1 MAINIPIVTEF
12 VDAGLKSAQGAFDNF
27 RTKVGEADGSLNK
40 LKAGG
45 AAAFDGIKANAASM
59 AAGAGAAIAGFA
71 LKAIG
76 DFQDLAL
83 EVDKFSNATG
93 LAAEEASRW
102 IEAAGDIG
110 VESNTLITAF
120 NRLNR
125 AVGDNS
131 AAFGEL
137 GVEIVKTA
145 DGATDVNATFLKT
158 VDALGKVNDPAQRAR
173 LATQLLGKSWT
184 ELSEMVEMGADE
196 LTAALEGV
204 GEAKV
209 IDERE
214 IQKAKDLRAA
224 QDALGDAIEEFT
236 IAVGVTLAPILTK
249 FTEQLADIAGHADT
263 VGRIF
268 KVVAGA
274 VTKDMELMA
283 EGITGNSKAAAELS
297 DSMRETVRKV
307 YALSLANEEATS
319 TLEDVDDALT
329 ELKGNVDRREA
340 WRNLVDEIDK
350 VKDAAIEAFVEGTP
364 ASIRESESA
373 LDRLRVELGEYIIQ
387 TEGIPTEKK
396 TDFLARL
403 ETANLQE
410 IEAIFNQLGRPRT
423 VTFVPTVSGI
433 PIGPGE
439 TPSEVLG
446 RRSLSLAGRPGVGN
460 VTVNVAGSVV
470 TERDLVNSV
479 RKGLIDSQRNGAP
492 LVYSNS

>member
-27 RTKVGEADGSLNK
+27 RMKVGEAEGGLGK

-45 AAAFDGIKANAASM
+45 QAAFDGIKANAASM

-145 DGATDVNATFLKT
+145 DGATDVNATFLAT

-184 ELSEMVEMGADE
+184 ELSELVEMGADD

-209 IDERE
+209 IDEKE

-249 FTEQLADIAGHADT
+249 FTQQLAEIAGHADT

-274 VTKDMELMA
+274 VTKDMEMMA
-283 EGITGNSKAAAELS
+283 EGLTGNTKAAKGLS
-297 DSMRETVRKV
+297 DGMRETIREV
-307 YALSLANEEATS
+307 YALSLANDEAATS
-319 TLEDVDDALT
+319 LEDVDQALT

-340 WRNLVDEIDK
+340 WRNLIDEIDK
-350 VKDAAIEAFVEGTP
+350 VKEAAIQAFVEGTP
-364 ASIRESESA
+364 AAIRESESA
-373 LDRLRVELGEYIIQ
+373 LDRLRVELGQYITQ

-403 ETANLQE
+403 ETANLSE

-423 VTFVPTVSGI
+423 VTFIPTVSGI
-433 PIGPGE
+433 PLGPGE
-439 TPSEVLG
+439 TPAEVLG
-446 RRSLSLAGRPGVGN
+446 RRSLSLAGRPTMGN
-460 VTVNVAGSVV
+460 VTVNVQGSVV
-470 TERDLVNSV
+470 AEQDLVNTV

>member
-45 AAAFDGIKANAASM
+45 AAVFDGIKANAASM

-83 EVDKFSNATG
+83 EVDKFSNSTG

-110 VESNTLITAF
+110 VESETLISAF
-120 NRLNR
+120 NKLNR
-125 AVGDNS
+125 SIGEGRKEFA
-131 AAFGEL
+131 EL
-137 GVEIVKTA
+137 GIEVVKTA

-184 ELSEMVEMGADE
+184 ELSELVEMGADE
-196 LTAALEGV
+196 LTTALEDV
-204 GEAKV
+204 GDAKI

-214 IQKAKDLRAA
+214 IQKAKDLR
-224 QDALGDAIEEFT
+224 DALGDAIEEFT

-249 FTEQLADIAGHADT
+249 FTEQLASIAGHADT

-268 KVVAGA
+268 NFVAGA
-274 VTKDMELMA
+274 MTFDLKAMSEAFYGTTDA
-283 EGITGNSKAAAELS
+283 SEGLS
-297 DSMRETVRKV
+297 EGMRETIREV
-307 YALSLANEEATS
+307 YAFSLANEKATS

-340 WRNLVDEIDK
+340 WRNLIDEIDK

-364 ASIRESESA
+364 AAIRESESS
-373 LDRLRVELGEYIIQ
+373 LDRLRVELAEYIAK

-403 ETANLQE
+403 ETANLGE

-446 RRSLSLAGRPGVGN
+446 MGLRSATTGTN
-460 VTVNVAGSVV
+460 VVVNVAGSVV
-470 TERDLVNSV
+470 AERDLVNSV